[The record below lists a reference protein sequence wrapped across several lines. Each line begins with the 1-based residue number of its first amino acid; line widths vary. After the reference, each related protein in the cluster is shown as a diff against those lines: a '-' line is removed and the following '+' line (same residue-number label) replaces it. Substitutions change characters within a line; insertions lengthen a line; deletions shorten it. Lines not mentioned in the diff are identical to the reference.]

1 MCMLYIYGVYVYFLS
16 SYSYVVRSAILLVVL
31 IQIGT
36 RSNAEGEMIERLKF
50 LWLQSSGVNH
60 YCRPLALFVAIALG
74 AGP

>member
-1 MCMLYIYGVYVYFLS
+1 MLYIYGVHVYVIS
-16 SYSYVVRSAILLVVL
+16 SYVVRGAVLLVVL

-36 RSNAEGEMIERLKF
+36 RSNAEGEMIERLKL